1 MFGIKNIFRLR
12 ELIDSVPQLM
22 FNFIMQICEIKLY
35 IRYSAGRK
43 TVTDKRGA
51 INSVVVGWLIS

>member
-1 MFGIKNIFRLR
+1 MFGIQNIFRLR
-12 ELIDSVPQLM
+12 ELIDPVPQLM

-43 TVTDKRGA
+43 TVTDKRGV
-51 INSVVVGWLIS
+51 INSVVVGWSIS